1 MNTSRRHTA
10 LQSDRRLAANQGTT
24 KQAKRLA
31 AALRHRA
38 PAVPVP
44 MLRAIFGRSL
54 DLPDV
59 HGDAGL
65 PFKSALVA
73 KYALFAGLAE
83 LALPTE
89 SHNPIGFV
97 L

>member
-1 MNTSRRHTA
+1 
-10 LQSDRRLAANQGTT
+10 
-24 KQAKRLA
+24 
-31 AALRHRA
+31 
-38 PAVPVP
+38 